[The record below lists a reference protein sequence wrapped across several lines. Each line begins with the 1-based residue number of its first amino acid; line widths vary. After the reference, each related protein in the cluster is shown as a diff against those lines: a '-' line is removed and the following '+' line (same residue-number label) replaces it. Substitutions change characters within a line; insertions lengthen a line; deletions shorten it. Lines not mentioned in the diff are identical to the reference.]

1 MKTKSKTALGKRQPQ
16 CPHCHHPITV
26 EQALLVL
33 RGDGFVKHH
42 KVRSRTTGQEFILE
56 ETSINPL
63 EMEVLTDV
71 RTSPGP

>member
-1 MKTKSKTALGKRQPQ
+1 MKTKSKTVVEERQTH
-16 CPHCHHPITV
+16 CPNCHNPITV

-42 KVRSRTTGQEFILE
+42 KVRSRTTGLEFIVE

-63 EMEVLTDV
+63 EMEVLT
-71 RTSPGP
+71 

>member
-1 MKTKSKTALGKRQPQ
+1 MKTESKAVADKKQPQ
-16 CPHCHHPITV
+16 CPHCNYPIAV

-63 EMEVLTDV
+63 EMEVL
-71 RTSPGP
+71 S

>member
-1 MKTKSKTALGKRQPQ
+1 METNSKTAVDERQPQ

-42 KVRSRTTGQEFILE
+42 KVRSRITGQEFILE

-63 EMEVLTDV
+63 EMEVV
-71 RTSPGP
+71 EVIRRPRWY